1 MKVTGGATLHAPIAA
16 VWAALTD
23 PATLAQAIPGCER
36 LAATGPDTY
45 DLTVTAGVGTITG
58 TYTGQIRLADQQ
70 RPASL
75 LLQAN
80 GSGAPGTVSTDVRV
94 LLADD
99 GSGATQLSYDA
110 DAAIGGMIAGVGQRM
125 LAAVAKRQAA
135 QFFTTL
141 DDLLTGGPAAAA
153 AGPATEPAGTTWE
166 RPPAAAS
173 PGLPRPGS
181 FGQGVLVGAGVAL
194 AGVVAG
200 GLIAR
205 RKR

>member
-1 MKVTGGATLHAPIAA
+1 MKVTGGASLHAPIAA

-23 PATLAQAIPGCER
+23 PAVLAATIPGCER

-58 TYTGQIRLADQQ
+58 TYTGQIALADQQ
-70 RPASL
+70 PPTSL
-75 LLQAN
+75 LLKAN

-94 LLADD
+94 RLADD
-99 GSGATQLSYDA
+99 GNGVTQLSYDA

-125 LAAVAKRQAA
+125 LAGVAKRQAA
-135 QFFTTL
+135 QFFTAL
-141 DDLLTGGPAAAA
+141 DDLLQQREPAAAA
-153 AGPATEPAGTTWE
+153 VPGTEPAGRTWA

-173 PGLPRPGS
+173 PGVPRPGS
-181 FGQGVLVGAGVAL
+181 FLQGVLVGAGVAL